1 MTHNVHANLSAFVAT
16 SRVATLF
23 VERAPQIISLTLSIN
38 ALNRTAMLQ
47 PDDAA
52 LIVIDVQ
59 GKLATL
65 MHEKETLFQNLT
77 RLIRGAQLL
86 EIPIVLT
93 EQYPQGLGETAPEIK
108 SLLPDVQPITKMSFS
123 CYGAEAFVDALEELN
138 REQLLV
144 AGIESHICVYQT
156 VADLLDEGYDVEV
169 VADAVSSRT
178 AENRQLGLSRM
189 SELGA
194 SLTSTEMALF
204 ELLRVAGTP
213 TFKEISKLVK

>member
-1 MTHNVHANLSAFVAT
+1 
-16 SRVATLF
+16 
-23 VERAPQIISLTLSIN
+23 
-38 ALNRTAMLQ
+38 MLQ
-47 PDDAA
+47 PDDTA
-52 LIVIDVQ
+52 LIIIDVQ

-65 MHEKETLFQNLT
+65 MHEKERLFQNLT
-77 RLIRGAQLL
+77 RLIRGAQIL

-108 SLLPDVQPITKMSFS
+108 ALMPDVQPIIKMSFS
-123 CYGAEAFVDALEELN
+123 CCGEEAFLDAIEELD

-144 AGIESHICVYQT
+144 AGIESHVCVYQT
-156 VADLLDEGYDVEV
+156 VADLLDAGYNVEV

-178 AENRQLGLSRM
+178 AENYKLGLSRM
-189 SELGA
+189 DDMGA
-194 SLTSTEMALF
+194 WLTSTEMALF

>member
-1 MTHNVHANLSAFVAT
+1 
-16 SRVATLF
+16 
-23 VERAPQIISLTLSIN
+23 
-38 ALNRTAMLQ
+38 MLQ
-47 PDDAA
+47 ADDTA

-65 MHEKETLFQNLT
+65 MHEKETLFQNLA

-86 EIPIVLT
+86 QIPIVLT

-123 CYGAEAFVDALEELN
+123 CCGAETFINSLEELD
-138 REQLLV
+138 RKQLLV

-156 VADLLDEGYDVEV
+156 VSDLLDAGYEVEV

-189 SELGA
+189 YDMGA
-194 SLTSTEMALF
+194 RLTSTEMALF